1 MKGVELR
8 TLRARRLSSA
18 AGFYFGLLAV
28 SASAFAAQGEALD
41 ASDATTDTA
50 DDSAAASPDEGDGT
64 RANEPKPSDSTALP
78 PFEKVELDAA
88 MRAYQKALEKKG
100 LGAGERLTREAIGE
114 ELRKIEEKLS
124 QGRRDEA
131 IADLVYLVENP
142 RFDAFR
148 KLDEGRAAAF
158 LLGDALG
165 SAGAV
170 SLARKYFAPLLAEPK
185 NGDLWFRR
193 AVRSLVD
200 LGLEYPSSAPILEEI
215 GAHDAELSEEL
226 RSDRDYLAG
235 RHAERSGKP
244 AEALRHYAKVTP
256 RGRFWAQA
264 NYLSGLIE
272 VSGGRFKEGEA
283 FFCKVAD
290 PKVTPKQAAVF
301 GGNDFFQVRDMSRL
315 ALGRVAHE
323 QYRFDDSRYYY
334 YLVPHDSDR
343 LPEALYESATSRY
356 EAKDYDGARELVD
369 ELNALERSH
378 VYEDEV
384 YIFDAYVDLASCEF
398 ATAEAKLKKFMV
410 RYGPVRDTARRLAR
424 DPKALVLFVDAIE
437 TNADPANSGV
447 GAPPDVARSLAML
460 LRVDPSYGA
469 ASRKRAEIEHQL
481 SGLGLA
487 LDEMSELERRISN
500 PKEVMARKAEPLSGS
515 RDEKLE
521 RLKSEVSEVSRLLRD
536 ARGSS
541 ADPKKLEPLER
552 ELETLQLKLDAAT
565 AARAVANRSAG
576 KADSPADLA
585 LLLKQDRRR
594 AQALVQAAEV
604 ARARLEKEQLGLAR
618 DALER
623 LDKRMSRL
631 LRRARLGRVETVLG
645 KKRALEVEIEA
656 LSQGLLP
663 RDAVD
668 SLDAARYLQ
677 DDEEYWPFDGEDWED
692 EYVGGE
698 GLR

>member
-1 MKGVELR
+1 
-8 TLRARRLSSA
+8 
-18 AGFYFGLLAV
+18 
-28 SASAFAAQGEALD
+28 
-41 ASDATTDTA
+41 
-50 DDSAAASPDEGDGT
+50 
-64 RANEPKPSDSTALP
+64 
-78 PFEKVELDAA
+78 
-88 MRAYQKALEKKG
+88 
-100 LGAGERLTREAIGE
+100 
-114 ELRKIEEKLS
+114 
-124 QGRRDEA
+124 
-131 IADLVYLVENP
+131 
-142 RFDAFR
+142 
-148 KLDEGRAAAF
+148 
-158 LLGDALG
+158 
-165 SAGAV
+165 
-170 SLARKYFAPLLAEPK
+170 
-185 NGDLWFRR
+185 
-193 AVRSLVD
+193 
-200 LGLEYPSSAPILEEI
+200 
-215 GAHDAELSEEL
+215 
-226 RSDRDYLAG
+226 
-235 RHAERSGKP
+235 
-244 AEALRHYAKVTP
+244 
-256 RGRFWAQA
+256 
-264 NYLSGLIE
+264 
-272 VSGGRFKEGEA
+272 
-283 FFCKVAD
+283 
-290 PKVTPKQAAVF
+290 
-301 GGNDFFQVRDMSRL
+301 
-315 ALGRVAHE
+315 
-323 QYRFDDSRYYY
+323 
-334 YLVPHDSDR
+334 
-343 LPEALYESATSRY
+343 
-356 EAKDYDGARELVD
+356 
-369 ELNALERSH
+369 
-378 VYEDEV
+378 
-384 YIFDAYVDLASCEF
+384 
-398 ATAEAKLKKFMV
+398 
-410 RYGPVRDTARRLAR
+410 
-424 DPKALVLFVDAIE
+424 LVLFVDAIE